1 MIVRENENYDGDEY
15 NFFERQKSE
24 RWRKPNKLS
33 DETNER
39 GKKRGKGDDGES
51 LTFN

>member
-1 MIVRENENYDGDEY
+1 MMEMNIII
-15 NFFERQKSE
+15 FERQKSE

-39 GKKRGKGDDGES
+39 GEKERKRE
-51 LTFN
+51 